1 LSKKAEPEVFVF
13 NTKPI
18 KLSALPESEEATT
31 KIDIKLKVLGGMLG
45 STVDDAIGELAFFYP
60 ENESLFKQFERTPEL
75 CYTDDT
81 AIAIGFAES
90 ILNETNSVDLK
101 RC

>member
-1 LSKKAEPEVFVF
+1 M
-13 NTKPI
+13 
-18 KLSALPESEEATT
+18 T

-45 STVDDAIGELAFFYP
+45 STVDDAIEELAFFYP

-75 CYTDDT
+75 CYTYDT
-81 AIAIGFAES
+81 ALATGLAES
-90 ILNETNSVDLK
+90 ILNGTNSVDLK